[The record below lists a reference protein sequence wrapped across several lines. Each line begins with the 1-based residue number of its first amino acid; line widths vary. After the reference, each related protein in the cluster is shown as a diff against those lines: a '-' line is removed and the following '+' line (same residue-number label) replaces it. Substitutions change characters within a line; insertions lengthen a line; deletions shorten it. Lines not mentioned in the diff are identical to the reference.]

1 MNQSYHATLLGDRL
15 EWIDPPPALDGP
27 TLVEITILRP
37 AETEE
42 ERRARGRR
50 MAAALKRAADAAE
63 AFAEITDPVLGQRQL
78 RRDRPLPGRDG

>member
-1 MNQSYHATLLGDRL
+1 MNPSYRAILHGDRL

-50 MAAALKRAADAAE
+50 AAE
-63 AFAEITDPVLGQRQL
+63 ALQQIAEAGGIASIEDPVAWQREI
-78 RRDRPLPGRDG
+78 RRDRPLPGRED